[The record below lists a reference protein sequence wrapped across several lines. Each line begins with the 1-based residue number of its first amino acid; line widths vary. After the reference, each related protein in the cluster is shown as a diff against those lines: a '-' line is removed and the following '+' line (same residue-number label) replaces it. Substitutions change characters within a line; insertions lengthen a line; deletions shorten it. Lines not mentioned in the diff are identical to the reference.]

1 LRVTRSPGYLLVVIG
16 GFLMFIDTLLAWQS
30 ITVGG
35 LTFSRN
41 AWHGLFGFLLGL
53 LSIAFLINAVSYAG
67 ILEVGLK
74 LPHKLL
80 AIVLAPAILALSLI
94 KNIDDS
100 HSGWASYVGIILG
113 ALITWGAWLL
123 YNERPAEA
131 RTRTLPPPPLG
142 PPPAPPSAGPP
153 P

>member
-1 LRVTRSPGYLLVVIG
+1 MKVTRSPGYLLVVIG

-30 ITVGG
+30 ITVSG

-53 LSIAFLINAVSYAG
+53 CSLAFLINAVSYAG
-67 ILEVGLK
+67 ILEIGLK

-80 AIVLAPAILALSLI
+80 AIVLSPAILVFSLI
-94 KNIDDS
+94 KNIEDS
-100 HSGWASYVGIILG
+100 HSGWASYVGIILA

-123 YNERPAEA
+123 WNEKPAEA
-131 RTRTLPPPPLG
+131 PGRAPPTSPPS
-142 PPPAPPSAGPP
+142 APPSAGAPP
-153 P
+153 EQR